1 MCRLLAYLG
10 KDIHLRQLL
19 HEPEHGLEKQA
30 WQPRELREARLNAD
44 GFGIGWYNHMQPAR
58 YRQPIPIWNDA
69 NLQDLSNTLHAELY
83 FATVRSATPGLGTHH
98 YNTQPFRYENWI
110 FMHNGYIRDFA
121 HSARPQIRHILD
133 HEFEANIQGSTDSEY
148 IFALILHYMKQSPI
162 VEAIAR
168 THHTL
173 ADIIGDES
181 ALLNTMLT
189 DGQRIYATRYAING
203 LCPSLYYGHN
213 IAAFP
218 DSQIIVSEALDSD
231 PNWQAV
237 DDNQL
242 LILDPK
248 EPLTTQAL

>member
-1 MCRLLAYLG
+1 
-10 KDIHLRQLL
+10 
-19 HEPEHGLEKQA
+19 
-30 WQPRELREARLNAD
+30 
-44 GFGIGWYNHMQPAR
+44 
-58 YRQPIPIWNDA
+58 
-69 NLQDLSNTLHAELY
+69 
-83 FATVRSATPGLGTHH
+83 
-98 YNTQPFRYENWI
+98 
-110 FMHNGYIRDFA
+110 
-121 HSARPQIRHILD
+121 
-133 HEFEANIQGSTDSEY
+133 
-148 IFALILHYMKQSPI
+148 
-162 VEAIAR
+162 
-168 THHTL
+168 
-173 ADIIGDES
+173 
-181 ALLNTMLT
+181 MLT